1 MSATSAAPLAPYQV
15 QAYNTAKE
23 SENKIHDDSIARK
36 FGFTGGLV
44 PGVDVYAYMTH
55 LPVQR
60 WGRDWLERGT
70 AECRFGKPVYDGET
84 ATVTA
89 RETPEG
95 SAIVVESQGHS
106 CAVGTAA
113 LPAEA
118 TAPPA
123 VESYRIAPP
132 PADAARP
139 PASETSLAPGAW
151 INSQPIPVTPEFAAQ
166 YLEDL
171 RETDP
176 LYAREGLAHPGL
188 LLRMCNR
195 VLGHNVVLGPWIH
208 VGSVVHHHGLAHV
221 GETLTARARIAGN
234 YERKGH
240 RFVDLD
246 ALVLADG
253 RPVAHVLHTAIWL
266 PRQLAAA

>member
-15 QAYNTAKE
+15 QAHNTAKA

-60 WGRDWLERGT
+60 WGRAWLEHGT
-70 AECRFGKPVYDGET
+70 ADCRFLKPVYDGET

-89 RETPEG
+89 TETDGALAIEVTSRGELCATGTARLPERDPAPT
-95 SAIVVESQGHS
+95 SSDYDVVE
-106 CAVGTAA
+106 
-113 LPAEA
+113 
-118 TAPPA
+118 PP
-123 VESYRIAPP
+123 ET
-132 PADAARP
+132 RP
-139 PASETSLAPGAW
+139 QASETSLAAGLW
-151 INSQPIPVTPEFAAQ
+151 VNSKPIAATPEFSAQ
-166 YLEDL
+166 YLRDL
-171 RETDP
+171 RETEA
-176 LYAREGLAHPGL
+176 LYAREGIAHPGL
-188 LLRMCNR
+188 ILRLCNWA
-195 VLGHNVVLGPWIH
+195 LSHNVVLGPWIH
-208 VGSVVHHHGLAHV
+208 VGSVVRHLNVPYV

-234 YERKGH
+234 DERKGH

-246 ALVLADG
+246 ALVLAG
-253 RPVAHVLHTAIWL
+253 ERPIAHVLHTAIWR